1 MTKKNYACWVGRY
14 FGITSVLLLLV
25 ACSEEPKQ
33 QVEEAKP
40 QVEQA
45 TKEAPVA
52 EEKAMVQ
59 EDEAKTDLLAAL
71 KEAKMALKESETLLR
86 DAPRGKDSDA
96 PLLALERELQAAESL
111 LVDIDKAIDQGDYLK
126 AKGQIQEMN
135 DSTNRVNQQLK
146 QANRKLQR
154 GN

>member
-1 MTKKNYACWVGRY
+1 VGNWFSFAYSPVKN
-14 FGITSVLLLLV
+14 
-25 ACSEEPKQ
+25 
-33 QVEEAKP
+33 
-40 QVEQA
+40 
-45 TKEAPVA
+45 
-52 EEKAMVQ
+52 
-59 EDEAKTDLLAAL
+59 DLLAAL